1 MSAAI
6 RLPRFHFPIVPCSLS
21 LVTLRKHFRRVKLLI
36 AILLAQILLEVQ
48 ATDSVYL
55 CTLVFHAHYKV
66 IILEFSCCRP
76 SVQKKVKDMKT

>member
-21 LVTLRKHFRRVKLLI
+21 LVTLQKQFRCVKLLI
-36 AILLAQILLEVQ
+36 ARLLVQILLEVQ

-66 IILEFSCCRP
+66 IILEFSCADHQYR
-76 SVQKKVKDMKT
+76 KK